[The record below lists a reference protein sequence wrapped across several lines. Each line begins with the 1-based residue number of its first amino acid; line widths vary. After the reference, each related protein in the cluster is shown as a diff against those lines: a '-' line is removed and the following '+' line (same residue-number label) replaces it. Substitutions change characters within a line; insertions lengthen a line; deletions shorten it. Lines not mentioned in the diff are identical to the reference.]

1 MKNEFAMTKNVM
13 RFLSGIEVVETPVNG
28 RIGMLLCLGE
38 PGTGKTEVGQ
48 WFANKEDCPYIRATD
63 IMSRRSLLS
72 KIVAE
77 LGIAP
82 DFRTDDLFNQ
92 AVDWLIDH
100 PSTIIVDEIDY
111 LVRGGMVEV
120 LRDLNDV
127 TNVPIVMIGMQQVDK
142 KLRRFPHL
150 FDRFTTVV
158 KFHTFDLEDITKIA
172 SQICEVSISEDG
184 LRFIH
189 ERGHGKFR
197 RTMVWFARAERIAKN
212 NDIAVVGRDH
222 LAQLKNGG
230 RGR

>member
-1 MKNEFAMTKNVM
+1 MRNEFAMTKNVM
-13 RFLSGIEVVETPVNG
+13 RFLAGMEVVETPVNG
-28 RIGMLLCLGE
+28 RIGMLLGLGE

-48 WFANKEDCPYIRATD
+48 WYANKHDCPYIRATD

-77 LGIAP
+77 LGVAP

-92 AVDWLIDH
+92 AVDFLIDH
-100 PSTIIVDEIDY
+100 PTTIIIDEVDY

-127 TNVPIVMIGMQQVDK
+127 TNIPIVMIGMQRVDK

-150 FDRFTTVV
+150 FDRFATVV
-158 KFHTFDLEDITKIA
+158 RFQTFGLDDIKKIA
-172 SQICEVSISEDG
+172 EQICEVRINDNG

-189 ERGHGKFR
+189 ERGQGKFR
-197 RTMVWFARAERIAKN
+197 LTMSWFAKAERLARNNCLELVTEEHLKQAKM
-212 NDIAVVGRDH
+212 DR
-222 LAQLKNGG
+222 GG
-230 RGR
+230 S